1 MAAKYIYDLDGC
13 ESPFTIKVE
22 VRLKLKFINSKMSES
37 QIRGVVHL
45 RRQTGQEISLR
56 IINLKIVENITDRI
70 NNPFVL
76 PATT

>member
-37 QIRGVVHL
+37 QIRGDVHL
-45 RRQTGQEISLR
+45 RRQTGQIKISNISL
-56 IINLKIVENITDRI
+56 KIM
-70 NNPFVL
+70 VL
-76 PATT
+76 GKGT